1 MDRRYWVVLDEI
13 STTDPQVLD
22 IRFHTYGTAK
32 REGDDRWTFTQGSS
46 MLDIVTPAGQ
56 QLSSATETP
65 AGWIRPVTA
74 LNIHTDR
81 AAREHAIVTVLQ
93 PRSASMTPL
102 AAVRVDRRDSEID
115 VAVGRDRIHLGRT
128 AEGWA
133 VQSVQQMPIR

>member
-1 MDRRYWVVLDEI
+1 M
-13 STTDPQVLD
+13 
-22 IRFHTYGTAK
+22 
-32 REGDDRWTFTQGSS
+32 
-46 MLDIVTPAGQ
+46 
-56 QLSSATETP
+56 
-65 AGWIRPVTA
+65 TA